1 MDKTRESNT
10 ANVSFVVGKCGK
22 SLQGVDSFIF
32 DPKDMDRTRFSCK
45 TRGCNA
51 SITITENGSGES
63 GSSGTETQPHKPR
76 TGDTKYQPH
85 PADSGRSQGRSKQV
99 RNDKTAVSSVRN
111 EPLA

>member
-51 SITITENGSGES
+51 SIAITENGSGERVVRVK
-63 GSSGTETQPHKPR
+63 GKHN
-76 TGDTKYQPH
+76 H
-85 PADSGRSQGRSKQV
+85 PNHAQAIQNINHIQRIREEVKDV
-99 RNDKTAVSSVRN
+99 RNKYV
-111 EPLA
+111 